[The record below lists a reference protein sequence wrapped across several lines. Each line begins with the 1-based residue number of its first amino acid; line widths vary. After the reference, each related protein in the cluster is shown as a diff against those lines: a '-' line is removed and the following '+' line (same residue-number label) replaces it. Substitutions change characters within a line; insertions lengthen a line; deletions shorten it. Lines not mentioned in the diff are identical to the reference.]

1 MMTQAATTARETAT
15 AGRRGVPRARGG
27 NGASGDASGNQ
38 AMESMKESEDGNGGR
53 VACNG
58 GTWGQHVDGSQGLA
72 ATKAQTVAHL
82 CSWILVMSDDG
93 SYWVLFSFTGNLCVL
108 GMCVFWARKRICASV
123 IPCVCTVAK
132 RDDTRLV
139 ACFPLENFGGMLVN
153 NVHFSR
159 LCMDSHQ
166 TGIAQSSA
174 VPGFSDW
181 CSGAPPPSLRV

>member
-53 VACNG
+53 VACDG

-82 CSWILVMSDDG
+82 CSWILEMMADNAVR
-93 SYWVLFSFTGNLCVL
+93 FSFTGNLCVL
-108 GMCVFWARKRICASV
+108 GICVFWA
-123 IPCVCTVAK
+123 
-132 RDDTRLV
+132 
-139 ACFPLENFGGMLVN
+139 LENAFV
-153 NVHFSR
+153 R
-159 LCMDSHQ
+159 
-166 TGIAQSSA
+166 
-174 VPGFSDW
+174 
-181 CSGAPPPSLRV
+181 PSVRPYGR

>member
-1 MMTQAATTARETAT
+1 
-15 AGRRGVPRARGG
+15 
-27 NGASGDASGNQ
+27 
-38 AMESMKESEDGNGGR
+38 MESMKESEDGNGGR
-53 VACNG
+53 VARDG

-82 CSWILVMSDDG
+82 CSWILVMMAANGFCSV
-93 SYWVLFSFTGNLCVL
+93 SQEI
-108 GMCVFWARKRICASV
+108 CVFWE
-123 IPCVCTVAK
+123 CVCFGLENAFVRACVRACVRPVAK
-132 RDDTRLV
+132 RDNTRLV
-139 ACFPLENFGGMLVN
+139 ACFPLENFGGTLVN

-174 VPGFSDW
+174 VSGFSDW